1 MFTLL
6 LAAYSL
12 LESLYLSKVTHRQFV
27 MPNANCLMYSLCQL
41 GTAQPSLVQAVQ
53 DMPQL
58 EEKQAQAQT
67 HATHQSLKSRVENNA
82 SSAKQRLFPDY
93 HLITGLH
100 LESSRPEMLSLHQA
114 QTSCHSPWLPLH

>member
-12 LESLYLSKVTHRQFV
+12 LESLYLSKVMHLQFL
-27 MPNANCLMYSLCQL
+27 MPNANCLMYRLCQL
-41 GTAQPSLVQAVQ
+41 GTAQPRLLQAVQ

-58 EEKQAQAQT
+58 EEEQAQA
-67 HATHQSLKSRVENNA
+67 HATQSLKSRLENDA
-82 SSAKQRLFPDY
+82 GSAKQKLFPGY

-100 LESSRPEMLSLHQA
+100 LGSSRPEMLLLHQA
-114 QTSCHSPWLPLH
+114 QTSCHSP